1 MTGADVA
8 NIAVVIGLFALA
20 AVVYRVCFRPPA
32 TRITAMP
39 AELTPAEEEQFLAEV
54 TDLAD
59 LDTHL
64 DDCARS
70 LARFYEPGALTLQ
83 HPGFARLLAAV
94 RDEQQKETR

>member
-8 NIAVVIGLFALA
+8 NLAVAGALFGLAFL
-20 AVVYRVCFRPPA
+20 VYRAWLRPPA

-39 AELTPAEEEQFLAEV
+39 AELTPAEEQQFLAEV
-54 TDLAD
+54 TDLDD

-64 DDCARS
+64 DDSARS

-94 RDEQQKETR
+94 REEQQKGD